1 MSDVKDEKVAAA
13 KDLLEENSSPL
24 NSASLFDALLLAG
37 LLEEKKYVSSTGSGE
52 IKSYLALTECGQKYG
67 VNRISRYSE
76 KTELRFYPSTFKE
89 LLVIASKAILKHA
102 ESL

>member
-1 MSDVKDEKVAAA
+1 MSEVKEDKVQSA
-13 KDLLEENSSPL
+13 KDLLEEHSSPL

-37 LLEEKKYVSSTGSGE
+37 LLEEKTYLSSTGSGE
-52 IKSYLALTECGQKYG
+52 VKSYMSLTDDGQRYG

-89 LLVIASKAILKHA
+89 LLVVASKAILKHS

>member
-1 MSDVKDEKVAAA
+1 MSEVKEKKAVSA

-24 NSASLFDALLLAG
+24 NSASLFDALLIAG

-52 IKSYLALTECGQKYG
+52 IKSYLSLTEEGQQYG

-76 KTELRFYPSTFKE
+76 KTELRFYPSKFKD
-89 LLVIASKAILKHA
+89 LLLIASKAILQHA

>member
-1 MSDVKDEKVAAA
+1 VSEAKEEKVQSA
-13 KDLLEENSSPL
+13 KDLLEEHSSPL

-52 IKSYLALTECGQKYG
+52 IKSYMSLTDEGQRYG
-67 VNRISRYSE
+67 VNRISKYSE
-76 KTELRFYPSTFKE
+76 KTELRFYPSTFKA
-89 LLVIASKAILKHA
+89 LLVVASKAILKHS